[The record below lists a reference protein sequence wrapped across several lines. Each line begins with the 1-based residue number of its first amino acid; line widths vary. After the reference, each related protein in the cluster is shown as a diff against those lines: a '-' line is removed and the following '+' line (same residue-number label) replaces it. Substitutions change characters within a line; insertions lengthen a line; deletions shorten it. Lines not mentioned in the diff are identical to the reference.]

1 MLPTQLDIKMLDI
14 RGRIKIIRNV
24 NISRQKK
31 FLILQRSLKPLKWGI
46 FLGFSWNFL
55 DKIQNVKILK
65 NFIPLKISHF

>member
-1 MLPTQLDIKMLDI
+1 MLPMRLDIKMLDI

-46 FLGFSWNFL
+46 FLEFF
-55 DKIQNVKILK
+55 
-65 NFIPLKISHF
+65 